1 MNRQKNSTW
10 IAFTLLVILLAI
22 SLLKDELTPDYRN
35 TPNAAFLN
43 PDLLQT
49 SRVATLALY
58 PWFWLKALLYTLS
71 FIGIPAA
78 TIHFAF
84 HQKNLT
90 RFTLFILTSA
100 ALLLYL
106 TIFINSSTLDHV
118 LVSKVNRYLHSPII
132 TLFLWAA
139 FKLTTQPTPHD
150 KQV

>member
-1 MNRQKNSTW
+1 MNRQKNNTW
-10 IAFTLLVILLAI
+10 ISFSLLVILLAI

-35 TPNAAFLN
+35 TPNAIFLN

-49 SRVATLALY
+49 SRLETLFIY
-58 PWFWLKALLYTLS
+58 PWFWIKAVLYSLA
-71 FIGIPAA
+71 FVLIPGAA
-78 TIHFAF
+78 IHFAF

-90 RFTLFILTSA
+90 VFTVFVLSA
-100 ALLLYL
+100 SALLLYL

-139 FKLTTQPTPHD
+139 FKLTTQPTSHD